1 MLELER
7 RGAEVSY
14 VKNASGSEVD
24 FLARYRD
31 GHCEVIQ
38 VCAELDAPEVRDREI
53 QGLVEAIAENKT
65 AAAHLIVLVLERPP
79 DVPKFI
85 KLHSASE
92 WLLSESAKK

>member
-1 MLELER
+1 M
-7 RGAEVSY
+7 
-14 VKNASGSEVD
+14 
-24 FLARYRD
+24 
-31 GHCEVIQ
+31 
-38 VCAELDAPEVRDREI
+38 RDREI